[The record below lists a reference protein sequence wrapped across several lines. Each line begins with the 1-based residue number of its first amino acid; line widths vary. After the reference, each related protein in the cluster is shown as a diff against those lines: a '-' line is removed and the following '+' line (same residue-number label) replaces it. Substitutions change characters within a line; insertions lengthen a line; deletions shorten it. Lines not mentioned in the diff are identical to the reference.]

1 MGKLICLRGL
11 DPSEYQIADVEV
23 VLLDIFVVVTT
34 KLLLVPDVLEGC
46 REMVLLSRV
55 KIGSPSGF
63 GLTMIVVLGVQS
75 TKDDICREDSL
86 RTVNHEEGGVAGGLT
101 SLRAQPPY
109 YSR

>member
-46 REMVLLSRV
+46 REMVLLS
-55 KIGSPSGF
+55 
-63 GLTMIVVLGVQS
+63 
-75 TKDDICREDSL
+75 
-86 RTVNHEEGGVAGGLT
+86 
-101 SLRAQPPY
+101 
-109 YSR
+109 